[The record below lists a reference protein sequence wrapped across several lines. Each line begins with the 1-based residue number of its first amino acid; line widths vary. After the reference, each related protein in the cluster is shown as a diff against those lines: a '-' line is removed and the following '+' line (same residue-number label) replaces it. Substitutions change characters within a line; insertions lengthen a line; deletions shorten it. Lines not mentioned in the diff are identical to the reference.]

1 MMALWKKGLLRGG
14 IPFVI
19 MSGISGI
26 MWSQN
31 FSFFKV
37 RSTFLTGIIIA
48 SIAAASIIYEI
59 DSWTLFR
66 QSWIHILIMLITVLP
81 CLLVSG
87 WFPLHTAWDYLY
99 VIGIYCIVGFIL
111 WTFFYLLFTKWLDKK

>member
-1 MMALWKKGLLRGG
+1 MVLWKKGLLRGG

-31 FSFFKV
+31 FPLFEV
-37 RSTFLTGIIIA
+37 RSTFLTGIIIT

-59 DSWTLFR
+59 ESWTLFK
-66 QSWIHILIMLITVLP
+66 QSWTHILIMLITVLP

-87 WFPLHTAWDYLY
+87 WFPLHTVWDYLY
-99 VIGIYCIVGFIL
+99 VISIYCIVGFIL